1 MKDEYTVV
9 CVADPHI
16 GKNNVA
22 GHPVSAGRWDAPI
35 EEVIAYC
42 EDHKNEVDWAIIA
55 GDLGHDRR
63 PTTENARWA
72 TQIVIRLG
80 QITDVIAVDGNH
92 DSSPNGIPTSWVIDE
107 LDVKYGLMERAS
119 RSVSLYGA
127 SEFDEGA
134 QVIAVPYPFMQAIG
148 HIDARLKAA
157 KELTLAQI
165 EHARSKADPDRPLM
179 LVGHLMV
186 SRGGTAMQGEPM
198 MLGRDVVF
206 PLEELREIM
215 HPWPIVLGHVH
226 QHDDVYVGSTQ
237 PTDFADTGQKG
248 FVVVKFERPETHWR
262 WTKEFVPYKT
272 SVTVGSID
280 VRVIES
286 EYQVRSEIIG
296 DFHLPTDLGRIR
308 VHVPAGIEAPTE
320 ATIREKFADRFKNL
334 VEVDIRKE
342 RVRVARMDIADD
354 EIAGLSVQDWCDA
367 WLGQSDYPDDVRK
380 AARAAIAGAEGS

>member
-1 MKDEYTVV
+1 M
-9 CVADPHI
+9 ADPHI

-22 GHPVSAGRWDAPI
+22 GHPVSAERWSAPMR
-35 EEVIAYC
+35 EVADYLSR
-42 EDHKNEVDWAIIA
+42 NVAEVVVVA

-63 PTTENARWA
+63 PTTENGKRMFDTIQAFA
-72 TQIVIRLG
+72 EHTSV
-80 QITDVIAVDGNH
+80 VVVDGNH
-92 DSSPNGIPTSWVIDE
+92 DAFPNGVPTTWPIARGEDSYGYGEV
-107 LDVKYGLMERAS
+107 DVVSGGVTLMDQYED
-119 RSVSLYGA
+119 VNMI
-127 SEFDEGA
+127 
-134 QVIAVPYPFMQAIG
+134 VVPYPFMPRG
-148 HIDARLKAA
+148 GGTIDERLKAA

-248 FVVVKFERPETHWR
+248 FDVIRFQRIEGLWD

-272 SVTVGSID
+272 SVTVGSFAPIYD
-280 VRVIES
+280 GQFPPIGDAPAEPRTDMGRVRVS
-286 EYQVRSEIIG
+286 
-296 DFHLPTDLGRIR
+296 
-308 VHVPAGIEAPTE
+308 VPAGVDPPTE
-320 ATIREKFADRFKNL
+320 AQVREEYGPYFKQL

-354 EIAGLSVQDWCDA
+354 EIAGLSVQDCCDA
-367 WLGQSDYPDDVRK
+367 WLGQSDYPDDVKEK
-380 AARAAIAGAEGS
+380 AMSALDRVFARAEEVLDEA